1 MFNFYN
7 NQVCCPEAVFELPN
21 NEMSDT
27 EVRSGLDEDQG
38 NQWDFPTESTTTEK
52 VVVRNSGS
60 VVKNEYDYSEYYD
73 ELEEAYDKENEE
85 DDYYEYPDDL
95 CPNDDQVCSE
105 LEQCGEEGIKPLL
118 KISPLG
124 T

>member
-21 NEMSDT
+21 NEVSDT

-60 VVKNEYDYSEYYD
+60 VVKDEYDYSEYYD

-105 LEQCGEEGIKPLL
+105 LEQSGEEGINPYC
-118 KISPLG
+118 
-124 T
+124 